1 MLLFFFVVM
10 DSGGIMYKKDAIL
23 KRLMWGAI

>member
-1 MLLFFFVVM
+1 MLLFFFCCYGF
-10 DSGGIMYKKDAIL
+10 GGIMYKKDAIL